1 MSDTKGRILMPDQL
15 KETRLDEV
23 YNAVARLYQ
32 FIIPGLDR
40 SATNT
45 YLVSEA
51 LKNLLIQ
58 KGVLTQ
64 EELDKEVEV
73 IGAQLKEAYEKAM
86 KDAEEQKPTGPRIL
100 TPEELN
106 KMADV

>member
-1 MSDTKGRILMPDQL
+1 MSDTKGRIILPEQL

-23 YNAVARLYQ
+23 YQAVARLYQ

-51 LKNLLIQ
+51 LKNLLIS
-58 KGVLTQ
+58 KGIITQ
-64 EELDKEVEV
+64 EELDKQIEE
-73 IGAQLKEAYEKAM
+73 IGANLKEAYEKAM
-86 KDAEEQKPTGPRIL
+86 REAEEKSQEGPRIL